1 MTSSRSREDINAL
14 RQLALEDLMAM
25 DDAQILAEAKESGE
39 DVEAMALAMKAM
51 LRETVASELRS
62 RLLEARQKIARPM
75 KASAGIRTFPTLE
88 AIKRK
93 VREAFQSE
101 PALGLAYREGKEQ
114 SESDWQSLYEDLIEL
129 GAIAP
134 DEDSH

>member
-1 MTSSRSREDINAL
+1 MTSSKSREDISAL
-14 RQLALEDLMAM
+14 LQLALEDLMAM
-25 DDAQILAEAKESGE
+25 EDAQILAEAKEDGE
-39 DVEAMALAMKAM
+39 DVEAMAFAMKAM

-62 RLLEARQKIARPM
+62 RLSEARQAIARPR
-75 KASAGIRTFPTLE
+75 KAGVSVRTFPTLD
-88 AIKRK
+88 AIKLR
-93 VREAFQSE
+93 VREAFKAE

-114 SESDWQSLYEDLIEL
+114 SESDWQSLYEDLIDL